1 MKLLVT
7 RAVVLLCLVTLVAPA
22 LARPPQQQSTRARA
36 WELGGKLSLA
46 AIGLASPA
54 LPSTIQKVFA
64 SAKEIGAGLGVDV
77 PALPERELDRTQTQS
92 LVMKYLLADAGAP
105 IAGKLGSTYGGD
117 HSALFEV
124 AVKSSLLLLF
134 YTPGGPEGAEVATV
148 IKKRAVDAR
157 LPEGLWQPLVA
168 KIEARATFD
177 EVKTAVTD
185 LHNGVRRHLAEEAL
199 P

>member
-7 RAVVLLCLVTLVAPA
+7 RAVLVLCLAAAAAPA
-22 LARPPQQQSTRARA
+22 LAQSPQQPSTRARA

-46 AIGLASPA
+46 AVGLASNA
-54 LPSTIQKVFA
+54 LPSTVQKVFD
-64 SAKEIGAGLGVDV
+64 SARELVKGLGVDV
-77 PALPERELDRTQTQS
+77 PLLPERELDRTQTQA

-105 IAGKLGSTYGGD
+105 IAGHLGATYGGD

-124 AVKSSLLLLF
+124 SVKSTLLLLF
-134 YTPGGPEGAEVATV
+134 YTPGGQEGAEVATV
-148 IKKRAVDAR
+148 IRKSAVDAR

-168 KIEARATFD
+168 KIEARASFD
-177 EVKTAVTD
+177 EVKVGITD
-185 LHNGVRRHLAEEAL
+185 LQNGVRRHLAEESI

>member
-1 MKLLVT
+1 MKRFAVHACVILV
-7 RAVVLLCLVTLVAPA
+7 LVSMSLSA
-22 LARPPQQQSTRARA
+22 LASPPPASTRARS

-46 AIGLASPA
+46 AIALASPA
-54 LPSTIQKVFA
+54 LPSTVQKVFA
-64 SAKEIGAGLGVDV
+64 GARDIGSGLGVDV
-77 PALPERELDRTQTQS
+77 PALPERELDRSQTQG

-105 IAGKLGSTYGGD
+105 IAGHLGATYGGD

-124 AVKSSLLLLF
+124 SVKSTLLLLF

-148 IKKRAVDAR
+148 IRKRAVDAR

-177 EVKTAVTD
+177 EVKVGITD
-185 LHNGVRRHLAEEAL
+185 LQNGVRRHLAEEAL